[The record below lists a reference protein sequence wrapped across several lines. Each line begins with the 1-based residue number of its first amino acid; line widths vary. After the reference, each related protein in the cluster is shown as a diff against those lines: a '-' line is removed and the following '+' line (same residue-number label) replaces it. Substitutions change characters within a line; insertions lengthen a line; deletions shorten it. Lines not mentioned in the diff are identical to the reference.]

1 MIEVQKQRRSEQ
13 MRPIIEI
20 TGAPAERVYETLNEL
35 GDEKRYISLFVKD
48 GRQLIQVIDAN
59 DKVHNFDLEG
69 ATIDIKHYHY
79 HNFMFGEVLEENMDF
94 NHWEYKNTDNQKVL
108 TISNTNKF
116 A

>member
-1 MIEVQKQRRSEQ
+1 

-59 DKVHNFDLEG
+59 DKVHNFDLER